1 MGWGCCGAGQKYF
14 QNPRSREACFSLWE
28 KRGPWCLLGSRV
40 NRTQRQSGSEP
51 QSRGLRS
58 RGAGA
63 RAPHCSLSQPVWR
76 GAEPTTGLLFWCR
89 GHLQVALDEV
99 SHPEETS
106 CCCCWCFWAP
116 GMPLLYS
123 LGGQSA
129 RESRGT
135 KRFSAFA
142 IHSLIYSANT
152 EHLTVSR
159 TVCSGGRVPGSA
171 LLPQGLCFIFYLE
184 GKSLLTEETRKR
196 PFLVGSSFVSA
207 PFGLPPRG
215 GF

>member
-1 MGWGCCGAGQKYF
+1 ML
-14 QNPRSREACFSLWE
+14 FSVGE
-28 KRGPWCLLGSRV
+28 KRALVPSGKQGQQNSK
-40 NRTQRQSGSEP
+40 RQSGSES

-63 RAPHCSLSQPVWR
+63 GARHCSLSQPVWR

-106 CCCCWCFWAP
+106 CCCCWCWCFWAP
-116 GMPLLYS
+116 GMPQLYS

-129 RESRGT
+129 RGSRGT

-159 TVCSGGRVPGSA
+159 TVRSGGRIPGSA

-184 GKSLLTEETRKR
+184 GKSL
-196 PFLVGSSFVSA
+196 
-207 PFGLPPRG
+207 
-215 GF
+215 